1 MATQNIEVKVK
12 HDFPSIIKMDIY
24 QGYVV
29 VKDRKG
35 KYLYSKFTG
44 INRLNEVDA
53 RQDAVML
60 RQEMQYIPER
70 VE

>member
-1 MATQNIEVKVK
+1 VAAQNIEVKVK
-12 HDFPSIIKMDIY
+12 HDFPSIIKMHIY

-35 KYLYSKFTG
+35 EYIYSKFTG
-44 INRLNEVDA
+44 INRLNESDA
-53 RQDAVML
+53 MQDAVML